1 VRDPLGTLCA
11 FIRQREQAMLIDD
24 RLKLMA
30 RLMDVSALKAQ
41 VHAGNI
47 ANQNTPGYR
56 AKAVAFDQAFEQ
68 ALRDQGADEAND
80 VEAEIY
86 EPQNTPVQDDGNDV
100 SLNQEIMESA
110 KNQTMYNAYLAMVKG
125 KMRLL
130 NIAAG
135 QAPGG

>member
-1 VRDPLGTLCA
+1 
-11 FIRQREQAMLIDD
+11 MLIDD
-24 RLKLMA
+24 RLKLMS
-30 RLMDVSALKAQ
+30 RLMDISALKAQ

-68 ALRDQGADEAND
+68 ALREQGADEAAD
-80 VEAEIY
+80 VEAMIY
-86 EPQNTPVQDDGNDV
+86 EPQNTPVHDDGNDV

>member
-1 VRDPLGTLCA
+1 
-11 FIRQREQAMLIDD
+11 MLIDD
-24 RLKLMA
+24 RLKLMSK
-30 RLMDVSALKAQ
+30 LLDVSALKAQ

-47 ANQNTPGYR
+47 ANQNTPGYK
-56 AKAVAFDQAFEQ
+56 AKAVAFDHLFEQ
-68 ALRDQGADEAND
+68 ALQSQGADEAAE
-80 VEAEIY
+80 VEPTIY
-86 EPQNTPVQDDGNDV
+86 EPHTTAVQPDGNDV

-110 KNQTMYNAYLAMVKG
+110 KNQTLYNTYLAMVKG